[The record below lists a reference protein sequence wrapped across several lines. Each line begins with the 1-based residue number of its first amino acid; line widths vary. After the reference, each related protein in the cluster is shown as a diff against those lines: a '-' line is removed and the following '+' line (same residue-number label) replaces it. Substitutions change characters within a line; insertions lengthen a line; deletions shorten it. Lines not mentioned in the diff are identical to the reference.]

1 MSRTR
6 SKIKCASCKKR
17 IPDHEPD
24 IILRDLENGGR
35 ARYFH
40 TRCGEAAY
48 TAAMDEPS
56 VYRLTVRH
64 VEEVAN

>member
-1 MSRTR
+1 MSRT
-6 SKIKCASCKKR
+6 KNKCTACKKR

-24 IILRDLENGGR
+24 IILRGLENGGR
-35 ARYFH
+35 PRYYH

-48 TAAMDEPS
+48 TVAMDEPS

>member
-1 MSRTR
+1 MGQNE
-6 SKIKCASCKKR
+6 SKVRCAACKKR

-24 IILRDLENGGR
+24 LILRDLENE
-35 ARYFH
+35 APPRYFH

-48 TAAMDEPS
+48 TAVTENPS
-56 VYRLTVRH
+56 AYLLTVRH